1 MKVGAG
7 EWSCPALEF
16 STPSAPF
23 PAPHPI
29 SVLGSTTNSTTITWP
44 AYQPPYDTLEFE
56 VQVRILPDG
65 LSDSG
70 QDLPTA
76 TLGFSESDWRTV
88 WVGTSNTVR
97 ITHLESGC
105 AYAARVRTN
114 CDQGYGDWS
123 CGYKVCFWLRVLSL
137 ANPLRTDVTSGSA
150 LCRTDLLN

>member
-1 MKVGAG
+1 MKVGPG
-7 EWSCPALEF
+7 EWSYPALECA
-16 STPSAPF
+16 TPSAPF

-29 SVLGSTTNSTTITWP
+29 SILGATTNSATIAWP
-44 AYQPPYDTLEFE
+44 ECHPPYDTLEFE
-56 VQVRILPDG
+56 VQLRILSDG
-65 LSDSG
+65 FSESG
-70 QDLPTA
+70 QDLPN
-76 TLGFSESDWRTV
+76 GFSEPGWRTV